1 MYVSNGLHRF
11 SKAIHIYQAGIKTIR
26 GRYVE
31 KMVKSVTPLPATPSI
46 PRVNNKKRILAINNP
61 FISNKAN
68 MTRKYKIAVSKFKHA
83 SR

>member
-46 PRVNNKKRILAINNP
+46 PRVDEKRIPAINNP
-61 FISNKAN
+61 SISNKAN
-68 MTRKYKIAVSKFKHA
+68 MTRKYNIAVSKFKHA